1 MKMLINIKE
10 SKMNKFFARGIA
22 LLMAAVM
29 LFEIPGMGAVQAKGL
44 DDEIVFDNVE
54 DEMTVSAND
63 TVENVED
70 NDMESIIDGETEDE
84 ADIVSE
90 NSVSENDVHNPLLQ
104 FVYIENPI
112 IETPDTQNILIGIGD
127 EDTNLIEG
135 VLTYQNIRTKE
146 TFTLKAEDKDV
157 DVFADT
163 LLFTK
168 DFSDELENGIYQLLN
183 VTYKT
188 ETAEGKITLSD
199 MTGISAYFGVNE
211 EVILTDEEPDYSNI
225 EVSSEVIALND
236 KGGAEAVASVEKA
249 IAAANE
255 EINLADSIKPQL
267 FSNAS
272 IDTGIAQRS
281 RANGNL
287 VIMLDPGHDNISV
300 GARANG
306 LKEEEL
312 NLKIAKY
319 CKEELEKYANVTVH
333 MTRGDGSCP
342 AGYTSGH
349 DLRTCLEKR
358 VQLAQSVGADVFV
371 SFHINASTGAA
382 AKGATVYYPNSNY
395 NAQIGEQGKA
405 LAAKIQAKLAELGLQ
420 DRGITTQQAQEDKYP
435 DGSAAD
441 YMSVI
446 RNSKKAGIPAV
457 LIEHAFITNGSDAAF
472 LAQESNLKKLG
483 IADAT
488 GVANNYNLKKKSET
502 STKYTSGALV
512 ITGTDLYAG
521 SFSPQISAV
530 APTKNLNK
538 VVFKVWTKS
547 NKSDM
552 KSYKAKVLADGT
564 YTAQVDAWRHN
575 KAEGSYYVE
584 AYAVENNGAE
594 CLLKTAIVNLTPAFK
609 ATVGG
614 SLYGSG
620 KDKYRIEVKGV
631 EKASEVKILF
641 WYKAKGRNSAVT
653 YKAKKNSQGIWY
665 YNIPL
670 SKMPK
675 EGKYGMWV
683 YATAS
688 YGGAKKAASKNINFK
703 REVGFTIKATSK
715 SQKKFKATIN
725 GASYFKNVKFVVWSK
740 EKGKDDI
747 RTYKAKKGS
756 GGTLYY
762 NIPVNKHKSE
772 GVYYIETYGTIDGKE
787 EKIISKKKF
796 RVTGPSAENI
806 KITNKN
812 EKDLSF
818 QVTVNG
824 INAPSGIKKT
834 EILVWSKKDKSDL
847 KTYKRRV
854 NSKGTASAAVK
865 LKYHNNNFGRY
876 TIQVKLTDNNNIT
889 KTVLTKKYRFDQPK
903 PEVTIKA
910 ANKSESKFE
919 ITTAKLSYAKNVTYD
934 VWSSVN
940 GKDDVK
946 TYKAKINSDNQWVSR
961 FFIKNHSGTGKHN
974 VRVYAEIK
982 GKKQLAAKASFYVKK
997 DYSNDKYSIM
1007 GQSGTTV
1014 NQMAAY
1020 YKANASY
1027 PEFYKN
1033 SDAPDLDTF
1042 CNIYLEECKIEGIR
1056 AEVAFIQ
1063 SMKETNFLRYGG
1075 DVNISQYNFAGLGA
1089 TGNGVP
1095 GLSFPSV
1102 RIGAR
1107 AHIQHLKAYAS
1118 TESLANPCVDPRF
1131 IYVTRGCAPYVEWL
1145 GIRENPEGKGWATDI
1160 GYGIDIVNRIKKLKT
1175 Y

>member
-1 MKMLINIKE
+1 
-10 SKMNKFFARGIA
+10 MNKIFARGIA

-29 LFEIPGMGAVQAKGL
+29 LFELPGMGAVQAKGL
-44 DDEIVFDNVE
+44 DDEIVFDNVV
-54 DEMTVSAND
+54 DEMTVSANE
-63 TVENVED
+63 TEENAED
-70 NDMESIIDGETEDE
+70 NDIDTIFEGETENDEDE
-84 ADIVSE
+84 ADSVSD

-127 EDTNLIEG
+127 EDTNLTEG
-135 VLTYQNIRTKE
+135 ALTYQNIRTKE
-146 TFTLKAEDKDV
+146 TFTLKAGDKDV
-157 DVFADT
+157 DVFTDT

-168 DFSDELENGIYQLLN
+168 DFSDESEKGIYQLLN

-188 ETAEGKITLSD
+188 ETSEGKITLSD

-225 EVSSEVIALND
+225 EISSEIIALND
-236 KGGAEAVASVEKA
+236 NGGAEAIASVEKA

-255 EINLADSIKPQL
+255 EITLADSIKPQL

-272 IDTGIAQRS
+272 IDTGVAQRN

-512 ITGTDLYAG
+512 IAGTDLYAG

-547 NKSDM
+547 DKSDI

-575 KAEGSYYVE
+575 KAEGNYYVE

-594 CLLKTAIVNLTPAFK
+594 CFLKNAVVKLVPSFK
-609 ATVGG
+609 ASVSANT
-614 SLYGSG
+614 YGSA
-620 KDKYRIEVKGV
+620 KDKYRVELKGLDKAEAVK
-631 EKASEVKILF
+631 VKF
-641 WYKAKGRNSAVT
+641 WYKSQGESSAVT
-653 YKAKKNSQGIWY
+653 YKARKTSKGTWY
-665 YNIPL
+665 YNIPI
-670 SKMPK
+670 SKMVK
-675 EGKYGMWV
+675 EGKYGIKV
-683 YATAS
+683 YAQAS
-688 YGGAKKAASKNINFK
+688 YGKEKRAASK
-703 REVGFTIKATSK
+703 
-715 SQKKFKATIN
+715 TIN
-725 GASYFKNVKFVVWSK
+725 YKRQLSLSINASSKKQKYFQANLTGGSYFKNVKFQVWSK
-740 EKGKDDI
+740 EDGKDDLK
-747 RTYKAKKGS
+747 TYKARKKS
-756 GGTLYY
+756 GGVWYY
-762 NIPVNKHKSE
+762 NIPISKHKKA
-772 GVYYIETYGTIDGKE
+772 GIYYVETYGTIGGGE
-787 EKIISKKKF
+787 QKIVSRKSF
-796 RVTGPSAENI
+796 RVKGPSAKKI
-806 KITNKN
+806 TITNKN
-812 EKDLSF
+812 EDALTF
-818 QVTVNG
+818 RVNAQG
-824 INAPSGIKKT
+824 VIAPSGIKKA
-834 EILVWSKKDKSDL
+834 EILIWSKKDKSDL
-847 KTYKRRV
+847 KTYKV
-854 NSKGTASAAVK
+854 KINSSGNGKVTAK
-865 LKYHNNNFGRY
+865 LKHHKNYFGKY
-876 TIQVKLTDNNNIT
+876 TIQLKLTDNTNIT
-889 KTVLTKKYRFDQPK
+889 KTVLTKKYTFKQPK
-903 PEVTIKA
+903 ADAAVKA
-910 ANKSESKFE
+910 ANKTETKFD
-919 ITTAKLSYAKNVTYD
+919 ITAAKLSYATKVSFN
-934 VWSSVN
+934 VWSSAD
-940 GKDDVK
+940 GKDDLK
-946 TYKAKINSDNQWVSR
+946 TYNAKKDSKGQWKYRMSL
-961 FFIKNHSGTGKHN
+961 KNHAGSGKYN
-974 VRVYAEIK
+974 VYVYATI
-982 GKKQLAAKASFYVKK
+982 
-997 DYSNDKYSIM
+997 NDKKKLVCKARFNVKQAYNNNYSIM
-1007 GQSGTTV
+1007 GNSSATV
-1014 NQMAAY
+1014 DQMIQYYNENAA
-1020 YKANASY
+1020 Y
-1027 PEFYKN
+1027 PEFYSS
-1033 SDAPDLDTF
+1033 SDAPNLKKY
-1042 CNIYLEECKIEGIR
+1042 CQIYLDECKTEGVK

-1063 SMKETNFLRYGG
+1063 AMKETNFLKYGG
-1075 DVNISQYNFAGLGA
+1075 DVDITQYNFAGIGA
-1089 TGNGVP
+1089 TGNGEK
-1095 GLSFPSV
+1095 GLSFYSV
-1102 RIGAR
+1102 RIGIR
-1107 AHIQHLKAYAS
+1107 AHVQHLKAYAS
-1118 TESLANPCVDPRF
+1118 TEPLVNECVDPRF
-1131 IYVTRGCAPYVEWL
+1131 IYVSRGSAPYVEWL
-1145 GIRENPEGKGWATDI
+1145 GIRENPQGKGWATDP
-1160 GYGIDIVNRIKKLKT
+1160 GYGIDIVNRIKDLKT
-1175 Y
+1175 K